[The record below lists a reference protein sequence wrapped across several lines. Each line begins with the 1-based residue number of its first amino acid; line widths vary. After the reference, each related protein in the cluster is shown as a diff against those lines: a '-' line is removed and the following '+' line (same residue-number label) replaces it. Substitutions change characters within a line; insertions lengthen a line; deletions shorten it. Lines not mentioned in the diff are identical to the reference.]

1 MRSITQN
8 EERILLSILQ
18 LKENAYLVAIQKHL
32 AEVMGKNISLTS
44 IHLPLSRLETNGLVE
59 SSWGEATAIRGGRR
73 KKIYRITRYGFE
85 ILEEY
90 KRIHDTLW
98 QDYTKLATS

>member
-1 MRSITQN
+1 MKTITQI

-18 LKENAYLVAIQKHL
+18 LGDDAYLVAIKDHL
-32 AEVMGKNISLTS
+32 SKVMHKNISLTS

-59 SSWGEATAIRGGRR
+59 SAWGEATAVRGGRR
-73 KKIYRITRYGFE
+73 KKIYSITRYGFQ

-90 KRIHDTLW
+90 KRIHDALW

>member
-1 MRSITQN
+1 MKSITKN

-18 LKENAYLVAIQKHL
+18 LKEDSYLVAIQKYL

-44 IHLPLSRLETNGLVE
+44 IHLPLSRLEANGLVE
-59 SSWGEATAIRGGRR
+59 SSWGEATAVRGGRR
-73 KKIYRITRYGFE
+73 KRIYRITPYGFE
-85 ILEEY
+85 VLEEY
-90 KRIHDTLW
+90 KRIHNALW